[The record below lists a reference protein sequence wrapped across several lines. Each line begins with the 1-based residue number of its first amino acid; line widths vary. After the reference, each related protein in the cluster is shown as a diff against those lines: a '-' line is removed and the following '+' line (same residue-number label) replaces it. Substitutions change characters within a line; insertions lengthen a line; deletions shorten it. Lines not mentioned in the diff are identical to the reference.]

1 MNITVETLCNIM
13 TNPTEGTSLERL
25 KIVNDLSLL
34 MAEEKCLDHTY
45 KTQVKTNK
53 MIRSPLFKIFKKISS
68 NQKMLKRY
76 NLQPLDQYMF
86 S

>member
-13 TNPTEGTSLERL
+13 TDPTKGTSLERF

-45 KTQVKTNK
+45 KTQVLTYRVIYQENF
-53 MIRSPLFKIFKKISS
+53 I
-68 NQKMLKRY
+68 
-76 NLQPLDQYMF
+76 
-86 S
+86 

>member
-53 MIRSPLFKIFKKISS
+53 MIYQENRSPLFKIFKK
-68 NQKMLKRY
+68 NFK
-76 NLQPLDQYMF
+76 
-86 S
+86 

>member
-53 MIRSPLFKIFKKISS
+53 MIYQEIRSPLFKIKKKFQII
-68 NQKMLKRY
+68 KKC
-76 NLQPLDQYMF
+76 
-86 S
+86 